1 MTFKALIVDK
11 TEDDAISQ
19 AVEEIEEEID
29 SDELGELDGV
39 SNGSNGT
46 PAAFISA

>member
-19 AVEEIEEEID
+19 AVEEIAHPVPEDYDPSAE
-29 SDELGELDGV
+29 GEAD
-39 SNGSNGT
+39 
-46 PAAFISA
+46 